1 MSYRWVEHTAEL
13 GLELDGTTERR
24 IFEDAL
30 AAFRELA
37 GGVPSGEPEVREIRL
52 NASDR
57 GDLLTQ
63 WLDELVFLADSEGF
77 VAARILEL
85 DLWEDALLATV
96 EGASGSPRPL
106 VKAVTYHDLRFEQH
120 PDGWRAYVV
129 LDV

>member
-13 GLELDGTTERR
+13 GLELEAHTDRG

-30 AAFRELA
+30 TAYSELA
-37 GGVPSGEPEVREIRL
+37 GGVPPGERERREIAL

-63 WLDELVFLADSEGF
+63 WLEELVFLADSDGF
-77 VAARILEL
+77 VADRILEL
-85 DLWEDALLATV
+85 DLRDAALSATV

-106 VKAVTYHDLRFEQH
+106 VKAVTYHDLRFEEH
-120 PDGWRAYVV
+120 ADGWRAYVV